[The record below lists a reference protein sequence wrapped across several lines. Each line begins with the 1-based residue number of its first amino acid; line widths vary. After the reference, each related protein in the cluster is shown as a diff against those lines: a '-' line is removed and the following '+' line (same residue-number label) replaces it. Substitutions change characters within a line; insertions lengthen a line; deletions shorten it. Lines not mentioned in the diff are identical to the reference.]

1 MRRNKEKPPRP
12 AGTAPDGAVPE
23 AERQLARW
31 AREAEE
37 LLEAYPELDLQ
48 SECESDLFR
57 HLLRGKLPMREA
69 YEMAHAGE
77 LREAAVEA
85 ARRETEKKVL
95 DAVRARGTRPQENGA
110 AAGGPFTVGFDPLRL
125 GRKER
130 KEIVRR
136 MLAGDPDPFRRG
148 KE

>member
-1 MRRNKEKPPRP
+1 MRKSKQTPPRP
-12 AGTAPDGAVPE
+12 AAIPE
-23 AERQLARW
+23 AEEQLARW
-31 AREAEE
+31 AGEAGA
-37 LLEAYPELDLQ
+37 LREAYPGLDLQ
-48 SECESDLFR
+48 AECEGELFR
-57 HLLRGKLPMREA
+57 HLLRGGLSMQEA
-69 YEMAHAGE
+69 YELAHAGE

-95 DAVRARGTRPQENGA
+95 DAVRARGARPQENGA
-110 AAGGPFTVGFDPLRL
+110 AAGSPFTVDFDPLRL

-136 MLAGDPDPFRRG
+136 MLAGDPEPFRRG

>member
-77 LREAAVEA
+77 LREAAV
-85 ARRETEKKVL
+85 
-95 DAVRARGTRPQENGA
+95 
-110 AAGGPFTVGFDPLRL
+110 GPFTVGFDPLRL